1 MILIYKHKYKKAKC
15 ANLCFIFTKIK
26 IKQGVYGY
34 E

>member
-1 MILIYKHKYKKAKC
+1 MILIYKRKYKKTKYT
-15 ANLCFIFTKIK
+15 NLCFTFIKIK